1 MKLKISLSL
10 CLLLLITLFQSAC
23 GELLQGGQTTPVLPP
38 TVTFTPTRLPTQTPT
53 PTEFVLH
60 GTVRIWHSWDESQ
73 LPALVQIIQNF
84 RTLYPEV
91 SFDVLYV
98 PSEDLFERYQSEA
111 REGRGPNLLLGP
123 AEWGPGLYDAG
134 LVADLKTMASEAL
147 LNSLN
152 KPALGEAEYRDALI
166 GLPYTIQ
173 GVVLFRNKSIITIN
187 AATFE
192 ELVTLAQTSTIGDEI
207 GAYLERSFFY
217 SGAHLNGIG
226 GQLMDENGQP
236 AFNNQKGIEWL
247 ALLSEFEAAGPTN
260 FFTDEDLE
268 RFKSDRIGW
277 IIDGTW
283 NIADLA
289 QAIGPEN
296 LAIDVWPSYDDG
308 HLAGYVR
315 AENLYLNPRTS
326 DENLLATQRFSDYFL
341 SPPAQAFLA
350 DVGLIPAASGVT
362 LTDPI
367 NGALINQA
375 MTALATGVTYPV
387 TPEMAIYNIQMDIA
401 LRAYFEGALSAEQAL
416 QTAQQAIQDS
426 LGQMQAEGTP
436 TP

>member
-1 MKLKISLSL
+1 MKQKISLPV
-10 CLLLLITLFQSAC
+10 CLLILVALSLSAC
-23 GELLQGGQTTPVLPP
+23 GELLQGEQATPVLPP
-38 TVTFTPTRLPTQTPT
+38 TVTYTPTRLPTQTPT

-60 GTVRIWHSWDESQ
+60 GTVRIWHMWDETQ

-84 RTLYPEV
+84 RALYPDV

-98 PSEDLFERYQSEA
+98 PSEDLLERYQSEA
-111 REGRGPNLLLGP
+111 REGSGPSLLLGP
-123 AEWGPGLYDAG
+123 AEWGPGLFDAG
-134 LVADLKTMASEAL
+134 LVADLQTLANQAL
-147 LNSLN
+147 LGSLN
-152 KPALGEAEYRDALI
+152 QPALGAAYYKDALI

-187 AATFE
+187 ATTFE
-192 ELVTLAQTSTIGDEI
+192 ELITLAQTSTIGDEI

-226 GQLMDENGQP
+226 GHLMDENGQP
-236 AFNNQKGIEWL
+236 AFNNQKGIQWL
-247 ALLSEFEAAGPTN
+247 ELLSEFEQAGPTN

-268 RFKSDRIGW
+268 RFESDRIGW

-283 NIADLA
+283 NLADMA

-315 AENLYLNPRTS
+315 AENLYLNPRTA
-326 DENLLATQRFSDYFL
+326 DENLLATQRFIEYFL
-341 SPPAQAFLA
+341 SPEAQAYLA

-367 NGALINQA
+367 NGPLITQA
-375 MTALATGVTYPV
+375 MIALATGVTYPV

-416 QTAQQAIQDS
+416 QTAQQAILDS

>member
-1 MKLKISLSL
+1 MKRIIPLPVCFLLIVA
-10 CLLLLITLFQSAC
+10 LLLSAC
-23 GELLQGGQTTPVLPP
+23 GELLPGEQGTPALPP

-53 PTEFVLH
+53 PTEFVLR
-60 GTVRIWHSWDESQ
+60 GTVRIWHSWDETQ
-73 LPALVQIIQNF
+73 LPALVQIIQYF
-84 RTLYPEV
+84 RALYPDV

-98 PSEDLFERYQSEA
+98 PSEDLLERYQSEA
-111 REGRGPNLLLGP
+111 GEGRGPGLLLGP

-134 LVADLKTMASEAL
+134 LVADLSTLVGQTL
-147 LNSLN
+147 LASLN
-152 KPALGEAEYRDALI
+152 QPALGAAQYRDALI
-166 GLPYTIQ
+166 GLPYAIQ
-173 GVVLFRNKSIITIN
+173 GVVLYRNKSIVTID
-187 AATFE
+187 ATTFE
-192 ELVTLAQTSTIGDEI
+192 ELITLAQTSTIGDEI

-217 SGAHLNGIG
+217 SGAHLEGIG
-226 GQLMDENGQP
+226 GRLMDENGQP

-247 ALLSEFEAAGPTN
+247 QLLRDFELAGPTN

-268 RFKSDRIGW
+268 RFKSDHIGW

-283 NIADLA
+283 NLADLA

-296 LAIDVWPSYDDG
+296 LAIDVWPSYQDG

-315 AENLYLNPRTS
+315 SENLYLNPRIQE
-326 DENLLATQRFSDYFL
+326 ENLLATQRFTEYFL
-341 SPPAQAFLA
+341 SPEAQAYLA

-362 LTDPI
+362 ITNPI

-401 LRAYFEGALSAEQAL
+401 LRAFFDGALSPEQTL
-416 QTAQQAIQDS
+416 QTAQQAILDS